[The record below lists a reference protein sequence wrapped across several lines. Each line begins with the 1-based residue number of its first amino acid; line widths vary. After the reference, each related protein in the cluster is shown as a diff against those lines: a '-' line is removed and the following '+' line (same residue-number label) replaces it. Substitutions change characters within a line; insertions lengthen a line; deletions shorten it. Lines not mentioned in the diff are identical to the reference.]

1 MKKRVIGALCALVV
15 AATMGCG
22 RSISPGSAEAEIV
35 LKPLEQTQKVDDIS
49 PWVDAVEFVRIADDA
64 QVHPATVT
72 KMLIDDRANAFMMDD
87 RNRVVAVPADGNRL
101 TVIAQEECDGEG
113 CRIISDMALCGKELM
128 VLVGHEIMRFD
139 GDDFSLARR
148 DNVPIDLPCDALAPD
163 GKGGIYLFSA
173 FPKTLPELPQGS
185 NVTKELAGDE
195 FMLYRISTGGVVA
208 ERYIPRTDCT
218 LSLNNISQSSCGE
231 YVLRPQDGNHV
242 FYRLTADGIVPAYR
256 VDFGDENIP
265 PRYYFDAAGEDLMAY
280 IMSPYYKMPME
291 LHETAS
297 HLFFRVAGPEARE
310 VSVVYD
316 REGSAGIMWEN
327 APSDM
332 QMQILAS
339 DGEWFYAVM
348 PGTGGADGEA
358 HGPLFSYVQKALSV
372 QEPDAAGHSY
382 IVKMRFRKM

>member
-1 MKKRVIGALCALVV
+1 MRRIIILPCIVMTALL
-15 AATMGCG
+15 AACG
-22 RSISPGSAEAEIV
+22 SRIAPRDAEGGIV
-35 LKPLEQTQKVDDIS
+35 LKPLEQTRKVDDIS
-49 PWVDAVEFVRIADDA
+49 PWVDAVEFVRIADDGRTLSSA
-64 QVHPATVT
+64 VV
-72 KMLIDDRANAFMMDD
+72 KMLLDDSGNIYLLDD
-87 RNRVVAVPADGNRL
+87 QGRIVALAADGGSL
-101 TVIAQEECDGEG
+101 TEVAQEVCDNEG
-113 CRIISDMALCGKELM
+113 CHFISDMALSNSEL
-128 VLVGHEIMRFD
+128 LILEGNEIIRFE
-139 GDDFSLARR
+139 LADLSHVHREK
-148 DNVPIDLPCDALAPD
+148 VPVDLPCDALAPD

-173 FPKTLPELPQGS
+173 FPKTLPELPQGN
-185 NVTKELAGDE
+185 NVTKVLAGDE
-195 FMLYRISTGGVVA
+195 FMLYRISADGVVA

-265 PRYYFDAAGEDLMAY
+265 LRYYFDAAGEDLMAY

-291 LHETAS
+291 LHETSS

-316 REGSAGIMWEN
+316 REGSVGIMWEN

-372 QEPDAAGHSY
+372 QEPDAADHSY